1 MGIIELVKK
10 YKDAKADI
18 FINGFGPGKITAISD
33 KIDQFSVVKFV
44 IVNEDKKNKDNSTVE
59 TLYIP
64 LAKIVSIS
72 EGEKKGLSAALE

>member
-10 YKDAKADI
+10 YKDEKKEI
-18 FINGFGPGKITAISD
+18 FINGSGPGKIVAISD
-33 KIDQFSVVKFV
+33 KIDQHAVVKFV

-59 TLYIP
+59 TIYFP
-64 LAKIVSIS
+64 LINITSIG

>member
-59 TLYIP
+59 TLYIS

>member
-1 MGIIELVKK
+1 MGILELVKK
-10 YKDAKADI
+10 YKEGKADV
-18 FINGFGPGKITAISD
+18 FINGFGPGKIVAISD

>member
-1 MGIIELVKK
+1 MGLLELVKK
-10 YKDAKADI
+10 YKEEKKEI
-18 FINGFGPGKITAISD
+18 FINGFGPGKIVAISD
-33 KIDQFSVVKFV
+33 KIDQFSVLKFS